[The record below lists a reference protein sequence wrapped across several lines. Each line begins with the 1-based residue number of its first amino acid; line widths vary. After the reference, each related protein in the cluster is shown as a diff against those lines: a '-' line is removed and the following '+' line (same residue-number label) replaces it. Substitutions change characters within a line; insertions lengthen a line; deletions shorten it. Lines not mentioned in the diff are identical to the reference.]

1 MLFMCQVGILYYFLL
16 VENILFLRNVYRFCE
31 FGINSPF
38 LLQNESDFSIVRL
51 DRFQNRMEN
60 ISIDSERNLEYNNI
74 RE

>member
-1 MLFMCQVGILYYFLL
+1 M
-16 VENILFLRNVYRFCE
+16 RNVYRFCE